1 MPIRHLTSLGTGSN
15 GSGQTPKKLAFR
27 PRWKT
32 IFLWIVTIGG
42 GLAILGAL
50 TFTILLAWFS
60 RDLPNPNTLMER
72 TVPQSTKIYDKKGET
87 LLYEIH
93 GDENRTLIQIKDL
106 PAYVPAATVSIED
119 KRFYQHNIRF
129 GYSTSIT
136 AAISTAT
143 LPGSEPAPSAK
154 RAWRPASPNSATS
167 KSEAPFA
174 TFG

>member
-1 MPIRHLTSLGTGSN
+1 MPIHHLASFGTGSD
-15 GSGQTPKKLAFR
+15 GSGKTPRKVAFR

-60 RDLPNPNTLMER
+60 RNLPDPNTLMDR
-72 TVPQSTKIYDKKGET
+72 QVPQSTKIYDRTGQT

-106 PAYVPAATVSIED
+106 PAYVPA
-119 KRFYQHNIRF
+119 
-129 GYSTSIT
+129 
-136 AAISTAT
+136 
-143 LPGSEPAPSAK
+143 
-154 RAWRPASPNSATS
+154 
-167 KSEAPFA
+167 
-174 TFG
+174 